1 MKKRNFE
8 IKISG
13 YAQWLSS
20 DCFEIIAE
28 SEYHM
33 YVVLVNQ
40 PAKPVAPQQYPTPP
54 APVHTVTE
62 TVEQQGVKA
71 TTNVYKV
78 SKTDSTAY
86 RNCYEMFV
94 VVNDKEKTI
103 LRSDFKSMEEA
114 QSFIDENELHDHCYP
129 DRKLIAL

>member
-28 SEYHM
+28 SEHDM
-33 YVVLVNQ
+33 YVALVNQ
-40 PAKPVAPQQYPTPP
+40 PTKPVAPQQPP
-54 APVHTVTE
+54 MPCAPVYQAPE

-71 TTNVYKV
+71 TTNFYKV
-78 SKTDSTAY
+78 SKTDSTVY
-86 RNCYEMFV
+86 RDCYEMFV
-94 VVNDKEKTI
+94 VVNHKEKTI
-103 LRSDFKSMEEA
+103 LRSDFKSLEEA